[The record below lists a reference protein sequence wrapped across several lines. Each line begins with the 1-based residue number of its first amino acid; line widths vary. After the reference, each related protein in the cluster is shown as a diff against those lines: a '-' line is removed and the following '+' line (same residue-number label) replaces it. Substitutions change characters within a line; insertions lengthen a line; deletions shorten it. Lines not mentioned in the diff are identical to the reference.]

1 MDSSLAINSA
11 SRIQT
16 DYMKLLVTQLQNQNP
31 LEPMDNSDMASQ
43 LAMFSQLEQLES
55 MNTNFAK
62 VLETVELTYAH
73 SLIGRNIEFI
83 GETETGTRDIMSGVV
98 EQVYNNVD
106 GEIFLIVGNHVI
118 GLEDVTSV
126 KN

>member
-1 MDSSLAINSA
+1 MDSSSAINAA
-11 SRIQT
+11 SSIQT
-16 DYMKLLVTQLQNQNP
+16 DYMKLLVAQLQNQNP
-31 LEPMDNSDMASQ
+31 LEPMSNNEMASQ

-62 VLETVELTYAH
+62 VLTTAERTYAH
-73 SLIGRNIEFI
+73 SLIGRDIEFI

-106 GEIFLIVGNHVI
+106 GEIFLVVGNYVI

>member
-1 MDSSLAINSA
+1 MESSPAINTA
-11 SRIQT
+11 SRIQM

-31 LEPMDNSDMASQ
+31 LEPLDNNEMASQ

-62 VLETVELTYAH
+62 VLETVERTYAH

-83 GETETGTRDIMSGVV
+83 GETEIGTRDIMSGVV

-106 GEIFLIVGNHVI
+106 GEIFLVVGNYI
-118 GLEDVTSV
+118 IALGDVTSV
-126 KN
+126 KS

>member
-1 MDSSLAINSA
+1 MDSSSAINAA
-11 SRIQT
+11 SSIQT
-16 DYMKLLVTQLQNQNP
+16 DYMKLLVAQLQNQNP
-31 LEPMDNSDMASQ
+31 LEPMSNNEMASQ

-62 VLETVELTYAH
+62 VLTTAERTYAH
-73 SLIGRNIEFI
+73 SLIGRDIEFI

-118 GLEDVTSV
+118 GLEDVASV

>member
-1 MDSSLAINSA
+1 MDSPLAINAA
-11 SRIQT
+11 SRMQM
-16 DYMKLLVTQLQNQNP
+16 DYMKLLVAQLQNQNP
-31 LEPMDNSDMASQ
+31 LEPMDNNQMASQ

-62 VLETVELTYAH
+62 VLETAERTYAH
-73 SLIGRNIEFI
+73 SLIGRDIEFI

-106 GEIFLIVGNHVI
+106 GEIFLVVGNYVI
-118 GLEDVTSV
+118 GLEDVASV